1 MKKPIVLISTR
12 SFSTGDLDL
21 NKILID
27 SGCEIRKISTTHDL
41 AEISTDLKEAVAW
54 IAGVAPIT
62 SEMLDLAPN
71 LKIISRYGVGVDSVD
86 LIAAKDRGILVA
98 NTPGAN
104 SNAVAELAISLIFA
118 ALRNLVASN
127 SNVRANNWTAI
138 RGKEINGMV
147 VGVVGYGKIGKLVS
161 NKLNLLGAKV
171 LSYDP
176 YVSDPA
182 LVDLSLIN
190 KSAQL
195 VTLHSPGDEQ
205 IITKDWIE
213 NAPSGQI
220 IVNTARAN
228 LIDETSLARGIRSG
242 KIAFFAAD
250 SISTEVSGGDSPL
263 FATDLT
269 DKTLFTP
276 HIGGQTDS
284 SVDLMGSMAVENVLA
299 FLAGKQLRN
308 QIKL

>member
-1 MKKPIVLISTR
+1 MAKPLVLISSR
-12 SFSTGDLDL
+12 SFSTGNLDL
-21 NKILID
+21 NKILTD
-27 SGCEIRKISTTHDL
+27 SGCEIRKISTSHDL
-41 AEISTDLKEAVAW
+41 AEISSDLTNAVAW

-86 LIAAKDRGILVA
+86 LIAAKDRGILVS

-228 LIDETSLARGIRSG
+228 LIDETSLASGIRSG

-250 SISTEVSGGDSPL
+250 SISTEISGGDSPL

>member
-41 AEISTDLKEAVAW
+41 AEISTDLSEAVAW

-86 LIAAKDRGILVA
+86 LLAAKDRGILVA

-228 LIDETSLARGIRSG
+228 LIDETSLASGIRSG

>member
-12 SFSTGDLDL
+12 SFSTGNLDL

-86 LIAAKDRGILVA
+86 LIAAKDRGILVS

-118 ALRNLVASN
+118 ALRNLMASN
-127 SNVRANNWTAI
+127 SNVRSNNWTAI

-228 LIDETSLARGIRSG
+228 LIDETSLASGIRSG

-250 SISTEVSGGDSPL
+250 SISTEISGGDSPL

>member
-12 SFSTGDLDL
+12 SFSTGGLDL

-41 AEISTDLKEAVAW
+41 AEISTDLSEAVAW

-86 LIAAKDRGILVA
+86 LLAAKDRGILVA

-127 SNVRANNWTAI
+127 SNVRSNNWTAI

-171 LSYDP
+171 LSYDL

-228 LIDETSLARGIRSG
+228 LIDETSLASGIRSG

>member
-12 SFSTGDLDL
+12 SFSTGGLDL

-86 LIAAKDRGILVA
+86 LLAAKDRGILVA

-228 LIDETSLARGIRSG
+228 LIDETSLASGIRSG

>member
-104 SNAVAELAISLIFA
+104 SNAVAELAISYHRL
-118 ALRNLVASN
+118 
-127 SNVRANNWTAI
+127 
-138 RGKEINGMV
+138 
-147 VGVVGYGKIGKLVS
+147 
-161 NKLNLLGAKV
+161 
-171 LSYDP
+171 P
-176 YVSDPA
+176 
-182 LVDLSLIN
+182 
-190 KSAQL
+190 
-195 VTLHSPGDEQ
+195 
-205 IITKDWIE
+205 IE
-213 NAPSGQI
+213 RKAE
-220 IVNTARAN
+220 A
-228 LIDETSLARGIRSG
+228 
-242 KIAFFAAD
+242 
-250 SISTEVSGGDSPL
+250 
-263 FATDLT
+263 
-269 DKTLFTP
+269 
-276 HIGGQTDS
+276 
-284 SVDLMGSMAVENVLA
+284 
-299 FLAGKQLRN
+299 
-308 QIKL
+308 

>member
-12 SFSTGDLDL
+12 SFSTGGLDL

-41 AEISTDLKEAVAW
+41 AEISTDLSEAVAW

-86 LIAAKDRGILVA
+86 LLAAKDRGILVA

-228 LIDETSLARGIRSG
+228 LIDETSLASGIRSG

-250 SISTEVSGGDSPL
+250 SISTEISGGDSPL

>member
-41 AEISTDLKEAVAW
+41 AEISTDLSEAVAW

-86 LIAAKDRGILVA
+86 LIAAKDRGILVS

-118 ALRNLVASN
+118 ALRNLMASN
-127 SNVRANNWTAI
+127 SNVRSNNWTAI

-228 LIDETSLARGIRSG
+228 LIDETSLASGIRSG

>member
-1 MKKPIVLISTR
+1 MAKPLVLISSR
-12 SFSTGDLDL
+12 SFSTGNLDL
-21 NKILID
+21 NKILTD
-27 SGCEIRKISTTHDL
+27 SGCEIRKISTSHDL
-41 AEISTDLKEAVAW
+41 AEISSDLTNAVAW

-86 LIAAKDRGILVA
+86 LIAAKDRGILVS

-118 ALRNLVASN
+118 ALRNLMASN
-127 SNVRANNWTAI
+127 SNVRSNNWTAI

-228 LIDETSLARGIRSG
+228 LIDETSLASGIRSG

-250 SISTEVSGGDSPL
+250 SISTEISGGDSPL

>member
-41 AEISTDLKEAVAW
+41 AEISTDLSEAVAW

-220 IVNTARAN
+220 IINTARAN
-228 LIDETSLARGIRSG
+228 LIDETSLASGIRSG

>member
-86 LIAAKDRGILVA
+86 LIAAKERGILVA

-228 LIDETSLARGIRSG
+228 LIDETSLASGIRSG

-250 SISTEVSGGDSPL
+250 SISTEISGGDSPL

>member
-12 SFSTGDLDL
+12 SFSTGNLDL

-41 AEISTDLKEAVAW
+41 AEISTDLSEAVAW

-86 LIAAKDRGILVA
+86 LIAAKDRGILVS

-118 ALRNLVASN
+118 ALRNLMASN
-127 SNVRANNWTAI
+127 SNVRSNNWTAI

-228 LIDETSLARGIRSG
+228 LIDETSLASGIRSG

-250 SISTEVSGGDSPL
+250 SISTEISGGDSPL

>member
-1 MKKPIVLISTR
+1 
-12 SFSTGDLDL
+12 
-21 NKILID
+21 
-27 SGCEIRKISTTHDL
+27 
-41 AEISTDLKEAVAW
+41 
-54 IAGVAPIT
+54 
-62 SEMLDLAPN
+62 
-71 LKIISRYGVGVDSVD
+71 
-86 LIAAKDRGILVA
+86 
-98 NTPGAN
+98 
-104 SNAVAELAISLIFA
+104 
-118 ALRNLVASN
+118 
-127 SNVRANNWTAI
+127 
-138 RGKEINGMV
+138 MV

-228 LIDETSLARGIRSG
+228 LIDETSLASGIRSG

-250 SISTEVSGGDSPL
+250 SISTEVSGCDSPL

>member
-86 LIAAKDRGILVA
+86 LIAAKDRGILVS

-118 ALRNLVASN
+118 ALRNLMASN
-127 SNVRANNWTAI
+127 SNVRSNNWTAI

-228 LIDETSLARGIRSG
+228 LIDETSLASGIRSG

-250 SISTEVSGGDSPL
+250 SISTEISGGDSPL

>member
-12 SFSTGDLDL
+12 SFSTGGLDL

-86 LIAAKDRGILVA
+86 LLAAKDRGILVA

-118 ALRNLVASN
+118 ALRNLMASN
-127 SNVRANNWTAI
+127 SNVRSNNWTAI

-228 LIDETSLARGIRSG
+228 LIDETSLASGIRSG

-250 SISTEVSGGDSPL
+250 SISTEISGGDSPL

>member
-41 AEISTDLKEAVAW
+41 AEISTDLSEAVAW

-127 SNVRANNWTAI
+127 SNVRSNNWKAI

-220 IVNTARAN
+220 IINTARAN
-228 LIDETSLARGIRSG
+228 LIDEISLASGIRSG

>member
-86 LIAAKDRGILVA
+86 LLAAKDRGILVA

-118 ALRNLVASN
+118 ALRNLMASN
-127 SNVRANNWTAI
+127 SNVRSNNWTAI

-228 LIDETSLARGIRSG
+228 LIDETSLASGIRSG

>member
-12 SFSTGDLDL
+12 SFSTGNLDL

-41 AEISTDLKEAVAW
+41 AEISTDLSEAVAW

-127 SNVRANNWTAI
+127 SNVRSNNWTAI

-228 LIDETSLARGIRSG
+228 LIDETSLASGIRSG

>member
-127 SNVRANNWTAI
+127 SNVRSNNWKAI

-220 IVNTARAN
+220 IINTARAN
-228 LIDETSLARGIRSG
+228 LIDEISLASGIRSG

>member
-12 SFSTGDLDL
+12 SFSTGGLDL

-41 AEISTDLKEAVAW
+41 AEISTDLSEAVAW

-86 LIAAKDRGILVA
+86 LIAAKDRGILVS

-118 ALRNLVASN
+118 ALRNLMASN
-127 SNVRANNWTAI
+127 SNVRSNNWTAI

-228 LIDETSLARGIRSG
+228 LIDETSLASGIRSG

-250 SISTEVSGGDSPL
+250 SISTEISGGDSPL